1 MEEFKTSMKSQ
12 FRMKDLGAITSFLG
26 IDFKQS
32 QGEIKINQSRF
43 ILKILEIFGM
53 TDCKPRSTLCE
64 QRFESTGVQMSE
76 GRQHREIVGSLIYI
90 MTCTRPDLSWI
101 VSKLSQTLSNPKE
114 GDLVA
119 AKHVLR
125 YLKGSINYEIC
136 FTKSNAE
143 LQVLAYSD
151 SD

>member
-1 MEEFKTSMKSQ
+1 MEEFQTNMKSQ

-32 QGEIKINQSRF
+32 QGEIKMNQSIF
-43 ILKILEIFGM
+43 ILKILERFGM
-53 TDCKPRSTLCE
+53 TDCKPRSTPCE
-64 QRFESTGVQMSE
+64 QRFESTVVQISE
-76 GRQHREIVGSLIYI
+76 GRQYREFVGSLIYI

-101 VSKLSQTLSNPKE
+101 VSKPSQITLSNQKAA
-114 GDLVA
+114 DLVA

-125 YLKGSINYEIC
+125 YLNSKGSINYEIC

-143 LQVLAYSD
+143 L
-151 SD
+151 